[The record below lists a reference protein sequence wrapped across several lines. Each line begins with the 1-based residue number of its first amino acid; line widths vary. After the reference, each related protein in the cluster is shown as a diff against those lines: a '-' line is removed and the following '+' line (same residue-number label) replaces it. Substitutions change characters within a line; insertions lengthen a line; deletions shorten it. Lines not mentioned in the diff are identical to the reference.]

1 MKLLIM
7 GPPGVGKGTQASRI
21 KSKLNI
27 AHLSTGDILR
37 TEIDNKTDTGVQ
49 AKLYMDAG
57 KLVPDQ
63 VLLDII
69 QDRIKNPDCDGGYLL
84 DGFPRTLPQAIG
96 LEKIMES
103 INHALDRVI
112 SLTADEGELVER
124 LIKRGAESGRSD
136 DTPEVIRN
144 RQKIYWEQTAPLLDF
159 YQKKGILKDVDGLG
173 EISEITERILTVLK

>member
-7 GPPGVGKGTQASRI
+7 GPPGVGKGTQASHI

-37 TEIDNKTDTGVQ
+37 TEIEKKTDTGVQ

-57 KLVPDQ
+57 KLVSDQ

-84 DGFPRTLPQAIG
+84 DGFPRTLPQAVG

-112 SLTADEGELVER
+112 SLTADENELVER
-124 LIKRGAESGRSD
+124 LIKRGVESGRSD
-136 DTPEVIRN
+136 DTPDVIRN

>member
-37 TEIDNKTDTGVQ
+37 SEIEKETDTGVQ
-49 AKLYMDAG
+49 AKLNMDAG

-84 DGFPRTLPQAIG
+84 DGFPRTLPQAVG

-103 INHALDRVI
+103 IKHTLDMVI
-112 SLTADEGELVER
+112 SLTADENELVER
-124 LIKRGAESGRSD
+124 LIKRGEESGRSD

-144 RQKIYWEQTAPLLDF
+144 RQKIYWEQTAPLVDF
-159 YQKKGILKDVDGLG
+159 YKNKGILKDVDGLG

>member
-21 KSKLNI
+21 KSRLNI

-37 TEIDNKTDTGVQ
+37 TKIEQKTDTGVQ

-63 VLLDII
+63 ILLNII
-69 QDRIKNPDCDGGYLL
+69 QDRIKNPDCDSGYLL
-84 DGFPRTLPQAIG
+84 DGFPRTLPQAVG

-103 INHALDRVI
+103 ITHTLDMVI
-112 SLTADEGELVER
+112 SLTADENELVER
-124 LIKRGAESGRSD
+124 LIKRGKESGRSD

-144 RQKIYWEQTAPLLDF
+144 RQKIYWEQTAPLVDF
-159 YQKKGILKDVDGLG
+159 YKNKGILKKVDGLG
-173 EISEITERILTVLK
+173 EISEITERILIVLK

>member
-21 KSKLNI
+21 KSRLNI

-37 TEIDNKTDTGVQ
+37 TKIEQKTDTGVQ

-63 VLLDII
+63 ILLNII
-69 QDRIKNPDCDGGYLL
+69 QDRIKNPDCDSGYLL
-84 DGFPRTLPQAIG
+84 DGFPRTLPQAVG

-103 INHALDRVI
+103 ITHTLDLVI
-112 SLTADEGELVER
+112 SLTADENELVER
-124 LIKRGAESGRSD
+124 LIKRGKESGRSD

-144 RQKIYWEQTAPLLDF
+144 RQKIYWEQTAPLVDF
-159 YQKKGILKDVDGLG
+159 YENKGILKNVDGLG
-173 EISEITERILTVLK
+173 EISEITERILTILK

>member
-27 AHLSTGDILR
+27 THLSTGDILR
-37 TEIDNKTDTGVQ
+37 IEIEKKTVTGVQ

-69 QDRIKNPDCDGGYLL
+69 QDRIKNPDCDSGYLL
-84 DGFPRTLPQAIG
+84 DGFPRTLPQAVG
-96 LEKIMES
+96 L
-103 INHALDRVI
+103 
-112 SLTADEGELVER
+112 
-124 LIKRGAESGRSD
+124 
-136 DTPEVIRN
+136 
-144 RQKIYWEQTAPLLDF
+144 
-159 YQKKGILKDVDGLG
+159 
-173 EISEITERILTVLK
+173 

>member
-7 GPPGVGKGTQASRI
+7 GPPGVGKGTQASHI

-37 TEIDNKTDTGVQ
+37 TEIEKKTDTGVQ

-57 KLVPDQ
+57 KLVSDQ

-69 QDRIKNPDCDGGYLL
+69 QDRIKNTDCDAGYLL
-84 DGFPRTLPQAIG
+84 DGFPRTLPQAVG

-136 DTPEVIRN
+136 DTPDVIRN